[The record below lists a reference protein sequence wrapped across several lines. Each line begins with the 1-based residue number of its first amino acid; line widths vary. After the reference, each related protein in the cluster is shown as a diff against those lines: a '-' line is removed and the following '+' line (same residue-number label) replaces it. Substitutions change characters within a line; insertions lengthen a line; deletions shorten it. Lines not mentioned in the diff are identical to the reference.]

1 MPSSPRRRAFSLM
14 SDFLDYH
21 LPEHLIAQKPLPD
34 KTQARLLVVP
44 LNGPWQESSIGQL
57 PAFLQENDLLV
68 VNNSKVLKARLKGF
82 KETGGKA
89 EVLLERFLNEH
100 EALVHLSCK
109 NPRPG
114 LSLRMGG
121 ALLFLQEKKE
131 NLWHVMSN
139 VPLPALFERHGEI
152 PLPPYITRAVE
163 QDDEIRY
170 QTCFAKALGSVA
182 APTAGLHF
190 SNALVARLKAQGVA
204 FAEVTLHVGAG
215 TFLPVKDLNTH
226 VMHREYFHIPEET
239 LCAIETTKRNKGRI
253 IAVGTTSVRALESAA
268 LSNWQVLGGETQ
280 LMITPGFRFKAVHGL
295 LTNFHMPRSTLLLL
309 VAAFLG
315 AERLKQ
321 VYAHA
326 IEQQYRFYSYGDAM
340 LMLP

>member
-1 MPSSPRRRAFSLM
+1 ML
-14 SDFLDYH
+14 DYLDYH
-21 LPEHLIAQKPLPD
+21 LPSELIAQKPLAD
-34 KTQARLLVVP
+34 RNLAKLLVVS
-44 LNGPWQESSIGQL
+44 LTGHWQESSIGQL
-57 PAFLQENDLLV
+57 PYFFQENDLLI

-89 EVLLERFLNEH
+89 EVLLERFLNDH
-100 EALVHLSCK
+100 EAIVHLSCK

-114 LSLRMGG
+114 LSLIMGNV
-121 ALLFLQEKKE
+121 LLCLQEKTE
-131 NLWHVMSN
+131 NLWRITSEA
-139 VPLPALFERHGEI
+139 PLPLLFEQHGEV

-170 QTCFAKALGSVA
+170 QTYFAKRLGSVA

-190 SNALVARLKAQGVA
+190 NDTLIARLKAQGIS

-226 VMHREYFHIPEET
+226 VMHREYFHIPEDT
-239 LCAIETTKRNKGRI
+239 LCAIETAKRKKGKI

-268 LSNWQVLGGETQ
+268 LNNWQKLSGETQ
-280 LMITPGFRFKAVHGL
+280 LMITPGFHFKVVNGI

-315 AERLKQ
+315 AEQLKQ

-326 IEQQYRFYSYGDAM
+326 IAKKYRFYSYGDAM
-340 LMLP
+340 LILP

>member
-1 MPSSPRRRAFSLM
+1 
-14 SDFLDYH
+14 
-21 LPEHLIAQKPLPD
+21 
-34 KTQARLLVVP
+34 VP
-44 LNGPWQESSIGQL
+44 LKGSWQESIVGEL
-57 PAFLQENDLLV
+57 PSFVQENDLLI

-89 EVLLERFLNEH
+89 EVLLERFLNDH

-114 LSLRMGG
+114 LLLIMGN
-121 ALLFLQEKKE
+121 ALLCLKEKTE
-131 NLWHVMSN
+131 NLWRITSE
-139 VPLPALFERHGEI
+139 VPLPLLFEQHGEV

-170 QTCFAKALGSVA
+170 QTYFAKTLGSVA

-190 SNALVARLKAQGVA
+190 SDTLVERLKRQGVS

-215 TFLPVKDLNTH
+215 TFLPVKDINTH
-226 VMHREYFHIPEET
+226 VMHREYFHIPEDT
-239 LCAIETTKRNKGRI
+239 LCAIETAKRKKGKI

-268 LSNWQVLGGETQ
+268 LNNWQKLSGETQ
-280 LMITPGFRFKAVHGL
+280 LMITPGFHFKVVNGI

-315 AERLKQ
+315 AEQLQQ

-326 IEQQYRFYSYGDAM
+326 ITKKYRFYSYGDAM
-340 LMLP
+340 LILS